1 MAKENFKEHEMK
13 NKMLGLT
20 MVIALSMIAA
30 GGLWAQELKFDGYL
44 NSGVGVVSD
53 DTDADA
59 YFKAFGVDS
68 ESNGYR
74 FRLNGSYTNEAKN
87 AGIRFRIQ
95 SQRRADRGGLFSLP
109 SAHGWVSFFES
120 KLTLAGGIVLDGT
133 WETADWYWADDQ
145 GEGLGLLL
153 KAEPVKGLILG
164 VGGYVISQQGGGSN
178 NALLTNSS
186 LPNFGDVKLKP
197 EDVKYTFNAAYTMP
211 DTFRLGASFRTRNRA
226 AWAVAP
232 ASINND
238 PYNYTGKEETSQF
251 IGEFRLLKVKG
262 LTTVVVGVVDNLEDF
277 SEKGNILFSE
287 TFGYKATD
295 DLNLGFNMTQFLYS
309 REDVET
315 DPALLFNLWGSYAI
329 GNVIPRLDMVYF
341 LGGQSKT
348 ATSAQQ
354 WDRRGFTARGGMPGE
369 GATPGVRG
377 EDDDYFVFSI
387 RPSVKINLDSR
398 IFLEIGDMIN
408 FDSANFDGYRKDREA
423 VSGKNPGDT
432 NSRVT
437 NAFYVDLKFSF

>member
-1 MAKENFKEHEMK
+1 MK
-13 NKMLGLT
+13 NKVLGLT

-74 FRLNGSYTNEAKN
+74 FRLNGSFTNEAKN

-95 SQRRADRGGLFSLP
+95 SQRRLDRGGLFSLP
-109 SAHGWVSFFES
+109 SAHGWVGFFEN
-120 KLTLAGGIVLDGT
+120 KVTLAGGIVLDGT

-153 KAEPVKGLILG
+153 KAEPVKGLSLG

-178 NALLTNSS
+178 NALTVTNSNS
-186 LPNFGDVKLKP
+186 LPNFGDIKLKP
-197 EDVKYTFNAAYTMP
+197 QDVKYTFNAAYTMP
-211 DTFRLGASFRTRNRA
+211 DTFRLGASFRTKNRA
-226 AWAVAP
+226 AWRYTAP
-232 ASINND
+232 ATIND
-238 PYNYTGKEETSQF
+238 DNYAYTEKEETSQF

-262 LTTVVVGVVDNLEDF
+262 LTTVVVGVANNLEDF
-277 SEKGNILFSE
+277 DEKGNILFSE
-287 TFGYKATD
+287 TFGYKFTD
-295 DLNLGFNMTQFLYS
+295 DLSLGFNMTQFLYS

-329 GNVIPRLDMVYF
+329 GNVIPRLDLVYF
-341 LGGQSKT
+341 LGGQSKMGTT
-348 ATSAQQ
+348 AEQ
-354 WDRRGFTARGGMPGE
+354 WDRRGFVPRGGIPGDRPSDSN
-369 GATPGVRG
+369 PGVRG

-408 FDSANFDGYRKDREA
+408 FDSANFDGYRKDRVA
-423 VSGKNPGDT
+423 VSGSNPGDT
-432 NSRVT
+432 MSRLT
-437 NAFYVDLKFSF
+437 NVFYVDLKFSF